1 MGDGESARMPSVS
14 FFRVAHDV
22 RFPRSARPPAQG
34 PRRARPR
41 HAYADPGPS
50 HTPGAQGPRPA
61 RRSTDR
67 HRQDRRFRPAV
78 AAAADPGGAAG
89 RCELGAC
96 TGPGPDPR
104 TGRAGPRQRPRL
116 RPAPA
121 AAYRGGL
128 RWGQHQPADDEAA
141 QGSGYPRRHSRAAAR
156 PVSAERG
163 EVRPAPGVGAGRSRS
178 HARPRFRPRAGR
190 TVRRAAAQAPDPA
203 VFRDLLRRH
212 PHAGP

>member
-14 FFRVAHDV
+14 FSESLMTFASLGLLDPCSRPSKGSATA
-22 RFPRSARPPAQG
+22 RLRRSRPKP
-34 PRRARPR
+34 
-41 HAYADPGPS
+41 Y
-50 HTPGAQGPRPA
+50 PGAQGPRPA

-96 TGPGPDPR
+96 TGPGSDPR